1 MSVTANQPR
10 TAAAAAKDPSN
21 LTDAEKIAR
30 YEQWAPF
37 IANAGTYELKGSTL
51 TMHSM
56 VAKNPDVMN
65 PDSSIT
71 WEIKM
76 EGANTLWLIP
86 PADTAATTRRVKF
99 IRVE

>member
-1 MSVTANQPR
+1 MSVTGNQPR

-30 YEQWAPF
+30 YEQWAQF

-51 TMHSM
+51 TMHAM
-56 VAKNPDVMN
+56 VAKNPDVMG
-65 PDSSIT
+65 PESPIT

-86 PADTAATTRRVKF
+86 PAERAATSRRVKF
-99 IRVE
+99 TRLE